1 MFTPKQ
7 TASTLQ
13 CSTSTLRRWSSDFEP
28 FLSLRKG
35 IKRLY
40 STDDLAVLSRVKDL
54 YKQGMNTA
62 QIAEA
67 LPVVKTANNALI
79 NIADFAS
86 ALSLARAD
94 NAKLTQVVDDLNN
107 RLTALEDYLTLPW
120 WRKLGRSSKRG

>member
-7 TASTLQ
+7 TADSLQ
-13 CSTSTLRRWSSDFEP
+13 VSTSTLRRWSSDFEP

-40 STDDLAVLSRVKDL
+40 STDDLAVLSRVKEL
-54 YKQGMNTA
+54 YEQGMNTA

-67 LPVVKTANNALI
+67 LPVVKSANTALI
-79 NIADFAS
+79 NIADFAN

-120 WRKLGRSSKRG
+120 WKKLGRSSKRG